1 MTKAEIFKRIEE
13 IGIIPAVRTSSA
25 EDALFASRA
34 VFNGGIPIVEITMTI
49 PDAVEVISE
58 LVRTVPDA
66 IVGAGTVLDL
76 DTAHR
81 CLSAG
86 ASFLTSTGLD
96 LELVDFSLK
105 HEIPIIPGALTP
117 TEVMAARKAGAN
129 LIKIF
134 PCSSMGGASYIRF
147 LKSAFPHIALIASGG
162 VTQHTATDFV
172 RAGASGLGVGRDL
185 LPRHAI
191 QQKDSNWIRE
201 LARRF
206 LGMVAKGRAGGSLD
220 HGN

>member
-1 MTKAEIFKRIEE
+1 MTKAEIFKQIED

-58 LVRTVPDA
+58 LARTVPDV
-66 IVGAGTVLDL
+66 IVGAGTVLDV

-81 CLSAG
+81 CLRAG

-96 LELVDFSLK
+96 RELVDFALK
-105 HEIPIIPGALTP
+105 HEIPIIPGVLTP
-117 TEVMAARKAGAN
+117 TEVMMARKAGAE
-129 LIKIF
+129 LIKVF
-134 PCSSMGGASYIRF
+134 PCSSLGGASYVRF
-147 LKSAFPHIALIASGG
+147 LKTAFPHIALIASGG

-172 RAGASGLGVGRDL
+172 RAGANALGVGRDL

-191 QQKDSNWIRE
+191 QQRDSNWIRE

-206 LGMVAKGRAGGSLD
+206 LGMVAQGRGGGTADS
-220 HGN
+220 GN